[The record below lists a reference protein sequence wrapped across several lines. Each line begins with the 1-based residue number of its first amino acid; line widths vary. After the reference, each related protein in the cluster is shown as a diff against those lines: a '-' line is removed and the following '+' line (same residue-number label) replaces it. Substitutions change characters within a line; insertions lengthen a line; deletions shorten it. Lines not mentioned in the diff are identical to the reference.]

1 MKMGAQKKKQWEI
14 VLMGM
19 IFVMIFFALTNNQS
33 DKIITRTDF
42 LLDTFVS
49 VTLYGESDET
59 LLEKPFER
67 IKELEKQLTAYDSAS
82 DLGLIKENAGIQ
94 AITVS
99 EDTFKIIA
107 ESLNYSKLS
116 QGKFD
121 VTINPLVDLWGIHS
135 PEVRNPP
142 KEEAIAEAIAKI
154 DFEKIE
160 LDEGQKTVYLT
171 EPGMSLNLGAIAKGY
186 IADEMMSVL
195 KDQSVKHALINL
207 GGNVLVL
214 GGKDNKT
221 PFGIGV
227 EDPLNPGQGY
237 LGVVSMVTGS
247 VVTSGNYERYFTD
260 VEGRRYHHI
269 LDPDTGYPTETG
281 INQVTVL
288 TSESIDADALSTTLF
303 LLGAK
308 EGMALVK
315 SLDQVEAI
323 FVTETNDI
331 ILSKGA
337 KALFTFDEERYGD
350 LYSLKQ

>member
-1 MKMGAQKKKQWEI
+1 MGVQKKKQWEI

-19 IFVMIFFALTNNQS
+19 ILVMIFFALSNNQS
-33 DKIITRTDF
+33 NKTITQTDF

-49 VTLYGESDET
+49 VTLYGENDEA
-59 LLEKPFER
+59 LLEKPFQR
-67 IKELEKQLTAYDSAS
+67 IKELEKRLTAYDAAS
-82 DLGLIKENAGIQ
+82 DLGLIKENAGLQ
-94 AITVS
+94 AVTVS
-99 EDTFKIIA
+99 ENTFEIIK
-107 ESLNYSKLS
+107 ESFKYSKLS

-160 LDEGQKTVYLT
+160 LDEAQKTVYLT
-171 EPGMSLNLGAIAKGY
+171 KPAMSINLGAIAKGY
-186 IADEMMSVL
+186 IADEMMSLL
-195 KDQSVKHALINL
+195 KDQGVSHALINL

-221 PFGIGV
+221 SFSVGV

-260 VEGRRYHHI
+260 FKGRRYHHI
-269 LDPDTGYPTETG
+269 LDPDTGYPAETG
-281 INQVTVL
+281 LNQVTVL
-288 TSESIDADALSTTLF
+288 AKQSIDSDALSTTLF
-303 LLGAK
+303 LLGAE
-308 EGMALVK
+308 EGMTLVK
-315 SLDQVEAI
+315 NLDGVEAI
-323 FVTETNDI
+323 FVTDGNDI
-331 ILSKGA
+331 ILSPGA
-337 KALFTFDEERYGD
+337 KDLFTFNDEDYGGRYQ
-350 LYSLKQ
+350 LK

>member
-1 MKMGAQKKKQWEI
+1 MGVQKKKQWEI

-19 IFVMIFFALTNNQS
+19 IFVMIIVALSNNQS
-33 DKIITRTDF
+33 DKTITRTDF

-49 VTLYGESDET
+49 VTLYGESDES
-59 LLEKPFER
+59 LFEKPFER
-67 IKELEKQLTAYDSAS
+67 IKELEKQLSAYDATS

-94 AITVS
+94 AVAVS

-107 ESLNYSKLS
+107 ESLNYSHLS

-121 VTINPLVDLWGIHS
+121 VTINPLVDLWEIHS

-142 KEEAIAEAIAKI
+142 AEEAIAGAIAKI
-154 DFEKIE
+154 DFEKVE
-160 LDEGQKTVYLT
+160 LDEDQKTVYLT

-186 IADEMMSVL
+186 IADEMMSIL
-195 KDQSVKHALINL
+195 KDQGVKHALLNL

-260 VEGRRYHHI
+260 AEGHRYHHI
-269 LDPDTGYPTETG
+269 LDPDTGYPAETG

-288 TSESIDADALSTTLF
+288 TGESIDADALSTTLF
-303 LLGAK
+303 LLGEK
-308 EGMALVK
+308 KGMALVK
-315 SLDQVEAI
+315 RLDQVEAI
-323 FVTETNDI
+323 FVTKTNDI
-331 ILSKGA
+331 VLSEGA
-337 KALFTFDEERYGD
+337 KELFTFDEERYGI
-350 LYSLKQ
+350 LYTLKE